1 MNKTGLL
8 VAAFLSSALIIGC
21 GEKSSTPSEF
31 KESSTA
37 QASKASQQPADSS
50 FVALIECGQP
60 ALDPKTMQPNGKFGT
75 KTNPFYCFK
84 GRNND
89 TELQLVN
96 GQSSG
101 VFNPNDLFPGRVAI
115 GEESQEGL
123 KIALNPSFSLVAQLS
138 NGGYAMRV
146 RVIGIQTNTVYFEE
160 MATEP
165 FQVISVNN

>member
-1 MNKTGLL
+1 M
-8 VAAFLSSALIIGC
+8 
-21 GEKSSTPSEF
+21 
-31 KESSTA
+31 
-37 QASKASQQPADSS
+37 AS
-50 FVALIECGQP
+50 IECGQP
-60 ALDPKTMQPNGKFGT
+60 ALDPRTAQPNGNFHT

-101 VFNPNDLFPGRVAI
+101 VYTPNDLFPGRVAI
-115 GEESQEGL
+115 GEESLGGL
-123 KIALNPSFSLVAQLS
+123 RISLDPSFSLVAQLS
-138 NGGYAMRV
+138 NGGFVMKVKVMGA
-146 RVIGIQTNTVYFEE
+146 QTGTVYFEE